1 MGAPMLHLVFAG
13 LGALGCATEAS
24 VTHTGPEI
32 FNDACAPCH
41 GADGAGTA
49 SIGAPAIAGLPEWYL
64 LQQIH
69 NFRDGVRGQHFDDIA
84 GMRMR
89 PMARTLKDEAEVG
102 KVAATVAA
110 MPKKP
115 AGGAHAGDPAKGA
128 GYFVTCTACH
138 GADAAGN
145 EALGAP
151 PLAGQDPAYLAT
163 QLRNFKAGVRGT
175 DPRDVRG
182 AQMRPMSMTLPDDA
196 AIADVV
202 AHIST
207 LGGTAA
213 AGQH

>member
-1 MGAPMLHLVFAG
+1 MLHLVFVG

-32 FNDACAPCH
+32 FSNNCAQCH
-41 GADGAGTA
+41 GNDGEGTP
-49 SIGAPAIAGLPEWYL
+49 SIGAPAIAGLPEWYV
-64 LQQIH
+64 LQQVN

-89 PMARTLKDEAEVG
+89 PMARTLKDATEVA
-102 KVAATVAA
+102 KVSATVAA
-110 MPKKP
+110 MPRRP
-115 AGGAHAGDPAKGA
+115 STAAAHGDAAKGA
-128 GYFVTCTACH
+128 TSFLVCATCH
-138 GADAAGN
+138 GADGSGI
-145 EALGAP
+145 EAQGGP
-151 PLAGQDPAYLAT
+151 PLVGQDPAYLAQ

-202 AHIST
+202 AHISS
-207 LGGTAA
+207 LGAGAA